1 MPRTLFADLTDI
13 MARLR
18 SPEGCP
24 WDRVQDHRSL
34 RPCLLEETYEVLEAI
49 DRNDPQ
55 ALRQE
60 LGDLLLQVV
69 FHAQL
74 AAEAGRFDI
83 DDVVRGLRDKLIAR
97 HPHVFG
103 DSSAETPEEVLHQW
117 DDLKRRERAEAEDS
131 ASPVTEVPKAL
142 PALSR
147 AQVVRRRAARAG
159 LAGSA
164 EEAGTAVRKGLE
176 QLAREDIDAQEA
188 QAVCGD
194 VLLAVVDLA
203 CLSGVDAE
211 QALRERVNR
220 FIAGLR
226 GKTREGGPSRESPDA
241 GSSGRAGEVE

>member
-1 MPRTLFADLTDI
+1 MGKDSSSTDNSPFADLVGI

-18 SPEGCP
+18 GPAGCS
-24 WDRVQDHRSL
+24 WDRKQDHRSL

-49 DRNDPQ
+49 DREDPR

-74 AAEAGRFDI
+74 AAEAGEFDI
-83 DDVVRGLRDKLIAR
+83 DDVVKGLRDKLVAR

-103 DSSAETPEEVLHQW
+103 ESSAETPEEVLHQW
-117 DDLKRRERAEAEDS
+117 DDLKRRERGEAEDS
-131 ASPVTEVPKAL
+131 TSPMTEVPKAL

-147 AQVVRRRAARAG
+147 AQVVQRRAARAG
-159 LAGSA
+159 LAPGA
-164 EEAGTAVRKGLE
+164 RDAAGAVRQALE

-188 QAVCGD
+188 QAVCGAM
-194 VLLAVVDLA
+194 LLAAVDLA
-203 CLSGVDAE
+203 RIAGVDAE

-220 FIAGLR
+220 RISELGD
-226 GKTREGGPSRESPDA
+226 EGRSPDGSPGA
-241 GSSGRAGEVE
+241 GRG

>member
-24 WDRVQDHRSL
+24 WDREQDHRSL

-49 DRNDPQ
+49 DRDDPQ

-74 AAEAGRFDI
+74 AAEAGQFDI

-117 DDLKRRERAEAEDS
+117 DDLKRRERAEAEEN
-131 ASPVTEVPKAL
+131 ASPITEVPKAL

-159 LAGSA
+159 LARRA
-164 EEAGTAVRKGLE
+164 EEAATAVREGLE
-176 QLAREDIDAQEA
+176 QLAREEIDAQEA

-203 CLSGVDAE
+203 RLAGVDAE
-211 QALRERVNR
+211 QALRERVDR
-220 FIAGLR
+220 FITDVR
-226 GKTREGGPSRESPDA
+226 GKTRDGVPSRESPGA
-241 GSSGRAGEVE
+241 ESSGRTGEVE

>member
-1 MPRTLFADLTDI
+1 MTEPMGKDSSSADNSPFADLVGI

-18 SPEGCP
+18 GPTGCA
-24 WDRVQDHRSL
+24 WDRKQDHRSL

-49 DRNDPQ
+49 DREDLQ

-74 AAEAGRFDI
+74 AAEAGEFDI
-83 DDVVRGLRDKLIAR
+83 DDVVKGLRDKLVAR

-117 DDLKRRERAEAEDS
+117 DDLKRRERGEAEDS
-131 ASPVTEVPKAL
+131 TSPMTEVPKAL

-147 AQVVRRRAARAG
+147 AQVVQRRAARAG
-159 LAGSA
+159 LAPDA
-164 EEAGTAVRKGLE
+164 RDAAGAVREALE

-188 QAVCGD
+188 QAVCGAM
-194 VLLAVVDLA
+194 LLAAVDLA
-203 CLSGVDAE
+203 RMAGVDAE
-211 QALRERVNR
+211 QALRERVER
-220 FIAGLR
+220 RLQELR
-226 GKTREGGPSRESPDA
+226 
-241 GSSGRAGEVE
+241 